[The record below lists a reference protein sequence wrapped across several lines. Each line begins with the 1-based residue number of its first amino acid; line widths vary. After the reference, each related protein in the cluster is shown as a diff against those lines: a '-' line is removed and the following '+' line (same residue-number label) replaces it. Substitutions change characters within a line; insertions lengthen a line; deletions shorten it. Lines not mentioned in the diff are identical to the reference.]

1 MLAELRF
8 RIETTN
14 VQKAVWLRD
23 RIGEY
28 LENDTDTTL
37 VASSGHQVKRPFQ
50 VLGVD
55 TTAKQKF
62 DQTVQAAD
70 EAEAEAAVAT
80 TTKVV
85 VLARPTG
92 GE

>member
-8 RIETTN
+8 RINTTN
-14 VQKAVWLRD
+14 IQKATWLRD

-28 LENDTDTTL
+28 LEADTDTSL
-37 VASSGHQVKRPFQ
+37 VASSGQAVKVPHE

-62 DQTVQAAD
+62 SQTVDAANA
-70 EAEAEAAVAT
+70 AEAEAAVAT
-80 TTKVV
+80 ATKVV
-85 VLARPTG
+85 VLARRTG
-92 GE
+92 A